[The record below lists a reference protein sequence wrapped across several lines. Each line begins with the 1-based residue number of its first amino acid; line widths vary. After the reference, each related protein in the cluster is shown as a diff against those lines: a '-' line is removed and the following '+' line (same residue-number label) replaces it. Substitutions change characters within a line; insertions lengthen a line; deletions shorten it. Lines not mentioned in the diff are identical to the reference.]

1 MGRTESRIFL
11 EDAGYNFLI
20 QDEPTKSDTQ
30 LDLLFT
36 NNQELCLDV
45 INVSLGYID
54 SEIAEFEILRKM
66 RMESSR
72 VKTPQGQ

>member
-1 MGRTESRIFL
+1 MGCIESRRFL
-11 EDAGYNFLI
+11 EDVGYNFLI

-36 NNQELCLDV
+36 NKQELCLDV

-54 SEIAEFEILRKM
+54 CEITEFKILRKM

-72 VKTPQGQ
+72 VKT